1 MLKKVHFQVFMM
13 DKWMDGI
20 HLKNVINGYSQ
31 GAVTVQTS

>member
-20 HLKNVINGYSQ
+20 HLKNVINGYCSILR
-31 GAVTVQTS
+31 VQ